1 MPNEEDE
8 SDFRDS
14 LEHFQ
19 AFQQQLVA
27 IPSKEE
33 ENADVETPA
42 G

>member
-14 LEHFQ
+14 LEQFQ
-19 AFQQQLVA
+19 AFQQQLVD
-27 IPSKEE
+27 IPKPKEPDDAE
-33 ENADVETPA
+33 ALP

>member
-14 LEHFQ
+14 LEQFQ
-19 AFQQQLVA
+19 AFQQQLVEV
-27 IPSKEE
+27 PKQEE
-33 ENADVETPA
+33 PHDAEALP